1 MDPYGSGVWDPY
13 SECRSFF
20 QDLTVRNSL
29 MCCIIA
35 CVLLVLFLTEREKH
49 SKLASFSLSVCWAT
63 FSLSLLPGLYVQGI
77 YRKSPGASSKRAVK
91 AALEEGDII
100 LHNTLD
106 RQRVAQYQFLRKD
119 VMTCS

>member
-1 MDPYGSGVWDPY
+1 MAPYGSGVWDPY

-49 SKLASFSLSVCWAT
+49 SKLASFSLSVCWVT
-63 FSLSLLPGLYVQGI
+63 FSLSAARSLCSRYLQK
-77 YRKSPGASSKRAVK
+77 KSRS
-91 AALEEGDII
+91 
-100 LHNTLD
+100 
-106 RQRVAQYQFLRKD
+106 Q
-119 VMTCS
+119 